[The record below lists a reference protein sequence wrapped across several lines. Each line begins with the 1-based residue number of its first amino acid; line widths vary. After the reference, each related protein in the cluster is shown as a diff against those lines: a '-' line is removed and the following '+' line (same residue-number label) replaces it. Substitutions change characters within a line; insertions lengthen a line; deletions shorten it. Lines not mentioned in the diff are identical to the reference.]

1 VKTTGDRLRELR
13 TSRNLSQA
21 QVAEYLGIKPSTY
34 CKYETDENRPVRKLK
49 ELSEL
54 FHVPADYIMC
64 LSDNPF
70 VQLMKPDNNSALGR
84 AVAKAKQS
92 YYHDPK
98 VSAIVDELKNRPG
111 MRILFDASRDLSEE
125 DIRFVV
131 QLVERMKRGKSD
143 E

>member
-1 VKTTGDRLRELR
+1 MRTTGERLRHLR
-13 TSRNLSQA
+13 ENRNLSQA
-21 QVAEYLGIKPSTY
+21 EVADAIHVERTTYAKYESNVNKPS
-34 CKYETDENRPVRKLK
+34 RKLN
-49 ELSEL
+49 ELAAFFGVS
-54 FHVPADYIMC
+54 ADYILC
-64 LSDNPF
+64 RTDNPIIPILQTDESTPF
-70 VQLMKPDNNSALGR
+70 GR
-84 AVAKAKQS
+84 AVAKAKKS